1 MKKDK
6 RLELAD
12 KIKELY
18 REISQIEANIG
29 VLKSTIQAKKVELS
43 ETQNKLWFLNNP
55 DGLKITDHA
64 LIRYMER
71 AKSFDTQKTKKEI
84 IQELQETTG
93 KTTGKIIDGK
103 YFCKNFRCIVK
114 NNEIITMY

>member
-6 RLELAD
+6 RSELTE
-12 KIKELY
+12 KIMLIKNEIGNVEFNI
-18 REISQIEANIG
+18 EISKQTL
-29 VLKSTIQAKKVELS
+29 VAKRKELS
-43 ETQNKLWFLNNP
+43 EMQDKLWFLNNP

-71 AKSFDTQKTKKEI
+71 AKAFDTQKTKKEI
-84 IQELQETTG
+84 IQELQETMG
-93 KTTGKIIDGK
+93 KTEGKIIDGK